1 MDFTPYVENIK
12 ASFKKDQLKVF
23 DAIKELPEIKLA
35 SLGSNDVEG
44 YQVFTPEFI
53 VKKMTDA
60 VGKDSLD
67 FNKTV
72 LEPTSGDGAFT
83 VYILQ
88 KRLEKA
94 AKDDDFGIAS
104 LKALSTIYSIEMDKE
119 LIEKQR
125 DNVFT
130 LIKQFVE
137 KNGIEVG
144 NGYLDLVKTIIVTN
158 FMWAMFNSDEVNC
171 GLLGVQ
177 VAYAMPN
184 AEKKQQSGVY
194 MQMPVWSI
202 KPSGI
207 ALSYEEVEA

>member
-1 MDFTPYVENIK
+1 MDFTPFAESVK
-12 ASFKKDQLKVF
+12 SSFKKDQLKVY
-23 DAIKELPEIKLA
+23 DSIEELSEIKLA

-53 VKKMTDA
+53 VKQMTEA
-60 VGKDSLD
+60 VGDDILD
-67 FNKTV
+67 FSKNI

-104 LKALSTIYSIEMDKE
+104 LKALSTVYSMEMDKE

-137 KNGIEVG
+137 KKGIEVG
-144 NGYLDLVKTIIVTN
+144 NGYFDLVKAIIVTN

-184 AEKKQQSGVY
+184 AEKKQQSGSY

-202 KPSGI
+202 EPSGI